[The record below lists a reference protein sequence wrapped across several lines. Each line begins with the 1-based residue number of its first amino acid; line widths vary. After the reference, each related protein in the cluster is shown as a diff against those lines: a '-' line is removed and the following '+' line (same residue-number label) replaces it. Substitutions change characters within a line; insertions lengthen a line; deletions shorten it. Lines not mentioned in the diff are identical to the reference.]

1 MGIDALKAIAREVMP
16 YFTPFLMKA
25 GEEIAKGVGQDSWL
39 AFKGIFKKKGEI
51 SLLEKG
57 ENQSLSKDELQEVET
72 TLIQYL
78 ENDKEVLP
86 TVIGFLDLSYAD
98 RTKLQR
104 KLKTIEVLNNE
115 LEGLEEKLNKV
126 GVLGKGDIEIK
137 IDLQETTLQEA
148 NEEIIKLIKKG
159 GY

>member
-1 MGIDALKAIAREVMP
+1 M
-16 YFTPFLMKA
+16 
-25 GEEIAKGVGQDSWL
+25 
-39 AFKGIFKKKGEI
+39 
-51 SLLEKG
+51 
-57 ENQSLSKDELQEVET
+57 
-72 TLIQYL
+72 
-78 ENDKEVLP
+78 
-86 TVIGFLDLSYAD
+86 IGFLDLSYAD